1 MYVNFGY
8 VYFFLTCCDLEKDF
22 NGSFSARQRLPGLL
36 KESPT
41 DGEIA
46 RQVKHAA
53 NCLDRFRYQDSQ

>member
-1 MYVNFGY
+1 MCSVFP
-8 VYFFLTCCDLEKDF
+8 TCCNLKKGIDDCL
-22 NGSFSARQRLPGLL
+22 SARQRLPGLL

-53 NCLDRFRYQDSQ
+53 NVLDRFR